1 MRTMPLLFCD
11 KHGEVEM
18 RKYAFNLGKPH
29 VGKPLK
35 LAFDSRAAVE
45 LQPFEGDRPL
55 LLRHMFADDLL
66 AGCGIVFDFSDGRAE
81 HLLGVDEN
89 PAGRKTVENFFV
101 ERNFFGVANVV
112 DCERGNDRVENSVG
126 TSRRKVGQNK
136 IHIFRPAKTFSRHAE
151 HFFGNVNKPQTRR
164 GKFIAN
170 FFGEYPRSRADV
182 GHERAVGNVEH
193 GDRRAVELVELG
205 NQFRALRIVF

>member
-45 LQPFEGDRPL
+45 LQPFAGDRPL

-66 AGCGIVFDFSDGRAE
+66 AGGGIVFDFPDGRAE

-89 PAGRKTVENFFV
+89 PRG
-101 ERNFFGVANVV
+101 ERQ
-112 DCERGNDRVENSVG
+112 S
-126 TSRRKVGQNK
+126 K
-136 IHIFRPAKTFSRHAE
+136 IF
-151 HFFGNVNKPQTRR
+151 
-164 GKFIAN
+164 
-170 FFGEYPRSRADV
+170 
-182 GHERAVGNVEH
+182 
-193 GDRRAVELVELG
+193 L
-205 NQFRALRIVF
+205 